1 MMNDQ
6 RLEIIVANL
15 LRAGVL
21 LAASVVL
28 IGGIG
33 YLANHGHEVP
43 DYRVFHGAAE
53 KYRSVGPMA
62 QAAAHMD
69 WRAVIQLGLMIL
81 IATPVARV
89 GFSLMAFGAERDRTY
104 VGITAIVLAILIYS
118 LVAPHAG

>member
-6 RLEIIVANL
+6 RIEIIVANL

-21 LAASVVL
+21 LAATVVL

-33 YLANHGHEVP
+33 YLGHHGQEVP
-43 DYRVFHGAAE
+43 EYRVFHGAAA
-53 KYRSVGPMA
+53 KYRSIGPMA
-62 QAAAHMD
+62 AAAAQMD

-89 GFSLMAFGAERDRTY
+89 GFSLVAFGAERDRTY
-104 VGITAIVLAILIYS
+104 VVITAIVLAILIYG
-118 LVAPHAG
+118 LVAPHGG

>member
-21 LAASVVL
+21 LAATVVM

-33 YLANHGHEVP
+33 YLARHGQEVP

-53 KYRSVGPMA
+53 KYRSIGPMA
-62 QAAAHMD
+62 AAAAQMD

-89 GFSLMAFGAERDRTY
+89 AFSLVAFGEERDRTY
-104 VGITAIVLAILIYS
+104 VAITAIVLAILIYS
-118 LVAPHAG
+118 LAAPHGG